1 MAVIKRDTRKKL
13 TKQLSKLV
21 KRHGA
26 EMALALVTGIISS
39 LAADR
44 ADKEARKAERV
55 ERVVPVRTSTKRTAV
70 AASPRPVWRTAPARK
85 RTRPPM

>member
-1 MAVIKRDTRKKL
+1 MAVIKRRTRKKL

-44 ADKEARKAERV
+44 ADKEARKV
-55 ERVVPVRTSTKRTAV
+55 ERVIPVRTVTKRPAV
-70 AASPRPVWRTAPARK
+70 ESPRPVRRTTPARK
-85 RTRPPM
+85 RSRPPI

>member
-1 MAVIKRDTRKKL
+1 MAVIKRRTRKKL

-44 ADKEARKAERV
+44 ADKEMRKADRV
-55 ERVVPVRTSTKRTAV
+55 ERVVPVRTASKRTV
-70 AASPRPVWRTAPARK
+70 VASPRPVRRTAPARK